1 MDFIK
6 KEITSDNFEHS
17 KKLFILGLESYQKEL
32 YEEAE
37 HFFFLSL
44 KLLPDRLSTLTNL
57 SAVLI
62 KLKKLEKANE
72 VITKGINL
80 YPTNEV
86 FYLNQGLLFELNQE
100 WQNSLVSFNQAIK
113 IKPDYA
119 EAYYNRGN
127 ALQELKH
134 LEKAL
139 LSYAQAIS
147 IKPDYAEAYNNRG
160 NTLQELKRLEEA
172 LISYGKAISI
182 KPDYAEAYYNRGN
195 TLQELNRLEEAL
207 ASYGKAISI
216 KPDYAE
222 AYKNRARV
230 SKELNRLEEA
240 LVGYRQAISIKP
252 DYAEAYNNLGNLL
265 KELNRLDEALD
276 SYGQAISIKSDYAEA
291 YYNRG
296 ITLYELKRY
305 DEAISSYKKA
315 ISIKADIDYL
325 LGYLQHLKMRVCC
338 WENFDKQKNLIIQK
352 TKAKEKVTPP
362 LALLGLTDT
371 PSTHRTCSE
380 TYIQDN
386 FSSKNSLGPVHKS
399 FKNNKIIL
407 GYFSADFGNH
417 AVSFLIA
424 ELFETH
430 DKDRFE
436 LIAFSFGP
444 NVKDEMW
451 IRISKAFDK
460 FIDVRNKSD
469 QAVTELSRQLG
480 IDIAID
486 LTGHTKGSRTGIFA
500 FRAAPI
506 QLSYIGYLGT
516 SGAAYMDYLIADKT
530 IVPLDAQDYYS
541 EKIIYLPSYQ
551 VNDRKRK
558 ISPRDFLREDFDISV
573 NSFVFCCFNNSYKIL
588 PATFDGWMR
597 ILKVVEGS
605 VLFLYADNKWVESN
619 LKKEA
624 IVREI
629 EADRLIFFGD
639 IAREEYLARYRICD
653 LFLDTFPYNAGTT
666 ASDALWAGLPV
677 LTMMGESFASRMAA
691 SILTSLDLTELIT
704 NSQEHYED
712 LAIELATNPTKLEFI
727 KKKLE
732 DNKLKTPLFD
742 TPRFTKHLE
751 HAYKNIYERY
761 HNDLPPGHIY
771 IESS

>member
-172 LISYGKAISI
+172 LVSYGKAISI

-195 TLQELNRLEEAL
+195 SLQELKRLEEAL

-216 KPDYAE
+216 KPDYIDAHYNLGTVFRELKRFDE
-222 AYKNRARV
+222 AVACYDKV
-230 SKELNRLEEA
+230 LH
-240 LVGYRQAISIKP
+240 IKP
-252 DYAEAYNNLGNLL
+252 DYKFAIGLLQHVKMLTCNCGNFDNQKDLILQKIDSNEIVIPPFVLVGLADTPTTHRSCSEIYIKENFPQNSTLGVIP
-265 KELNRLDEALD
+265 K
-276 SYGQAISIKSDYAEA
+276 YIKK
-291 YYNRG
+291 NKIR
-296 ITLYELKRY
+296 
-305 DEAISSYKKA
+305 
-315 ISIKADIDYL
+315 
-325 LGYLQHLKMRVCC
+325 LGY
-338 WENFDKQKNLIIQK
+338 
-352 TKAKEKVTPP
+352 
-362 LALLGLTDT
+362 
-371 PSTHRTCSE
+371 
-380 TYIQDN
+380 Y
-386 FSSKNSLGPVHKS
+386 
-399 FKNNKIIL
+399 
-407 GYFSADFGNH
+407 SADFRTH
-417 AVSFLIA
+417 AVAILIA
-424 ELFETH
+424 ELIEVH
-430 DKDRFE
+430 NKEQFE

-444 NVKDEMW
+444 DVKDEMQT
-451 IRISKAFDK
+451 RLSKSFDQ
-460 FIDVRNKSD
+460 FIDVGNKSD
-469 QAVTELSRQLG
+469 QAVAELSRQLG

-486 LTGHTKGSRTGIFA
+486 LGGLTGDCRTGIFS

-506 QLSYIGYLGT
+506 QVNYLGYPGT
-516 SGAAYMDYLIADKT
+516 MGANYIDYIIADHTLIPATSHKF
-530 IVPLDAQDYYS
+530 YS
-541 EKIIYLPSYQ
+541 EKVIYLPNTYQ
-551 VNDRKRK
+551 VNDRKK
-558 ISPRDFLREDFDISV
+558 VISDKEFNRTELGLPEDGFI
-573 NSFVFCCFNNSYKIL
+573 FCCFNNNYKIL
-588 PATFDGWMR
+588 PTTFDGWIR
-597 ILKVVEGS
+597 ILKAVDSS
-605 VLFLYADNKWVESN
+605 VLWILQDNDWVENN
-619 LKKEA
+619 LREEVQKRGVKES
-624 IVREI
+624 
-629 EADRLIFFGD
+629 RLIFGK
-639 IAREEYLARYRICD
+639 RMPLSEHLARHRQAD
-653 LFLDTFPYNAGTT
+653 LFLDTFPYNAHTT

-677 LTMMGESFASRMAA
+677 LTMMGESFASRVAA
-691 SILTSLDLTELIT
+691 SLLKAIDLPELIT
-704 NSQEHYED
+704 SSQDQYET
-712 LAIELATNPTKLEFI
+712 LAIELASNP
-727 KKKLE
+727 
-732 DNKLKTPLFD
+732 NKLKAIRDKLERNRLTTPLFD
-742 TPRFTKHLE
+742 TPSFTKHIE
-751 HAYKNIYERY
+751 IAYTRMYERY
-761 HNDLPPGHIY
+761 HADLPPDHIY
-771 IESS
+771 IEDEVKSKLARS

>member
-172 LISYGKAISI
+172 LVSYGKAISI

-195 TLQELNRLEEAL
+195 SLQELKRLEEAL

-216 KPDYAE
+216 KPDYIDAHYNLGTVFRELKRFDE
-222 AYKNRARV
+222 AVACYDKV
-230 SKELNRLEEA
+230 LH
-240 LVGYRQAISIKP
+240 IKP
-252 DYAEAYNNLGNLL
+252 DYKFAIGLLQHVKMLTCNWGNFDNQKDLILQKIDSNEIVIPPFVLVGLADTPTTHRSCSEIYIKENFPQNSTLGVIP
-265 KELNRLDEALD
+265 K
-276 SYGQAISIKSDYAEA
+276 YIKK
-291 YYNRG
+291 NKIR
-296 ITLYELKRY
+296 
-305 DEAISSYKKA
+305 
-315 ISIKADIDYL
+315 
-325 LGYLQHLKMRVCC
+325 LGY
-338 WENFDKQKNLIIQK
+338 
-352 TKAKEKVTPP
+352 
-362 LALLGLTDT
+362 
-371 PSTHRTCSE
+371 
-380 TYIQDN
+380 Y
-386 FSSKNSLGPVHKS
+386 
-399 FKNNKIIL
+399 
-407 GYFSADFGNH
+407 SADFRTH
-417 AVSFLIA
+417 AVAILIA
-424 ELFETH
+424 ELIEVH
-430 DKDRFE
+430 NKEQFE

-444 NVKDEMW
+444 DEKDEMQT
-451 IRISKAFDK
+451 RLSKSFDQ
-460 FIDVRNKSD
+460 FIDVGNKSD
-469 QAVTELSRQLG
+469 QAVAELSRQLG

-486 LTGHTKGSRTGIFA
+486 LGGLTGDCRTGIFS

-506 QLSYIGYLGT
+506 QVNYLGYPGT
-516 SGAAYMDYLIADKT
+516 MGANYIDYIIADHTLIPATSHKF
-530 IVPLDAQDYYS
+530 YS
-541 EKIIYLPSYQ
+541 EKVIYLPNTYQ
-551 VNDRKRK
+551 VNDRKK
-558 ISPRDFLREDFDISV
+558 VISDKEFNRTELGLPEDGFI
-573 NSFVFCCFNNSYKIL
+573 FCCFNNNYKIL
-588 PATFDGWMR
+588 PTTFDGWIR
-597 ILKVVEGS
+597 ILKAVDSS
-605 VLFLYADNKWVESN
+605 VLWILQDNDWVENN
-619 LKKEA
+619 LREEVQKRGVKES
-624 IVREI
+624 
-629 EADRLIFFGD
+629 RLIFGK
-639 IAREEYLARYRICD
+639 RMPLSEHLARHRQAD
-653 LFLDTFPYNAGTT
+653 LFLDTFPYNAHTT

-677 LTMMGESFASRMAA
+677 LTMMGESFASRVAA
-691 SILTSLDLTELIT
+691 SLLKAIDLPELIT
-704 NSQEHYED
+704 SSQDQYET
-712 LAIELATNPTKLEFI
+712 LAIELASNP
-727 KKKLE
+727 
-732 DNKLKTPLFD
+732 NKLKAIRDKLERNRLTTPLFD
-742 TPRFTKHLE
+742 TPSFTKHIE
-751 HAYKNIYERY
+751 IAYTRMYERY
-761 HNDLPPGHIY
+761 HADLPPDHIY
-771 IESS
+771 IEDACVKLKIKKVFNQSY